1 MPFPHEARSPISPSK
16 RENHA
21 LSMATTPQ
29 APIGSSNRERNF
41 SNSPKPRLPTDHQ
54 GSDATKTE
62 TKWRASEDIRP
73 KGWEEHK
80 ESEAVHKREQ
90 EKSLKS
96 KTPCEHGATCFHLQ
110 TGVCMY
116 HHKQSH
122 LSRKSFSSKKPCR
135 DGGQC
140 SRRPDCAFVHE
151 QPQQV
156 QQQGQQVQNLQLKQ
170 QQQFFQHL
178 QQLQR
183 KQQRQ
188 RHSPPAQLLDQTKA
202 PLSYEVTNEDEVDP
216 NNQSF
221 GESEQEFGD
230 EDISREL
237 NDSDL
242 SKSIQPPVPGPFFQD
257 KMKAQTHQR

>member
-90 EKSLKS
+90 EKSLKKQDTLRTRS
-96 KTPCEHGATCFHLQ
+96 NMLPPPNWSLHVPPQTVPPFSQEFQFKETLQ
-110 TGVCMY
+110 
-116 HHKQSH
+116 
-122 LSRKSFSSKKPCR
+122 RWR
-135 DGGQC
+135 
-140 SRRPDCAFVHE
+140 A
-151 QPQQV
+151 V
-156 QQQGQQVQNLQLKQ
+156 QQETRLCLC
-170 QQQFFQHL
+170 
-178 QQLQR
+178 
-183 KQQRQ
+183 
-188 RHSPPAQLLDQTKA
+188 A
-202 PLSYEVTNEDEVDP
+202 
-216 NNQSF
+216 
-221 GESEQEFGD
+221 
-230 EDISREL
+230 
-237 NDSDL
+237 
-242 SKSIQPPVPGPFFQD
+242 
-257 KMKAQTHQR
+257 